1 MLQKVNG
8 VPDLPRMSDRTMA
21 QVSGSQPS
29 RPNRRRPRWTA
40 LRPTPRFRRQLIQAG
55 VVAVIAVA
63 VVAGLTFVF
72 GIIILQY
79 AMGGLVVSSIVIVAA
94 IGLTVLYGIRGFANF
109 AYGDLMTLGAY
120 LALLLSLNGLSLIWG
135 AIVSFLVLAVVG
147 ILLEV
152 VIFARLEGRGP
163 VPPIVASVGVAL
175 IIQNG
180 IRAVAGTT
188 ERIYPVPATENV
200 VIVPGLGIHPISGI
214 LTLVVGI
221 SFVLSAHVLLKYTN
235 LGKAMRATA
244 DNLEL
249 AKATGIDT
257 KRVTY
262 AAWVVSCSFA
272 STAGVLLGLGTALNP
287 TIGFDIILLIFA
299 AGNVGGIGSQYGAL
313 LDGLLVELS
322 QEMSVPFLLWLER
335 PDVIGL
341 QFGTAYKVAIPFIIL
356 FVVLIF
362 RPWGIAGRRPAF
374 ARRSYFIEQIARLLG
389 ERRRSETPT
398 GEANGGR

>member
-1 MLQKVNG
+1 
-8 VPDLPRMSDRTMA
+8 MA

-29 RPNRRRPRWTA
+29 PKSRGSTRWTA
-40 LRPTPRFRRQLIQAG
+40 LRPTRRFRRRLFQALIVTVLFLAFIG
-55 VVAVIAVA
+55 GLAV
-63 VVAGLTFVF
+63 LF
-72 GIIILQY
+72 GTIILQY
-79 AMGGLVVSSIVIVAA
+79 AVGGLVVSSIVIVAA

-147 ILLEV
+147 VLLEV

-163 VPPIVASVGVAL
+163 VPPIVASVGVGL

-180 IRAVAGTT
+180 VRAVAGTQ
-188 ERIYPVPATENV
+188 ERLYPVPASQD
-200 VIVPGLGIHPISGI
+200 IVLIPGVGLHPVRGI
-214 LTLVVGI
+214 LTLAVGLTLV
-221 SFVLSAHVLLKYTN
+221 FSAHVLLKYTN

-287 TIGFDIILLIFA
+287 TMGFDIILLIFA
-299 AGNVGGIGSQYGAL
+299 AVIVGGIGSPYGAML
-313 LDGLLVELS
+313 GGLLVGLS

-389 ERRRSETPT
+389 ERRGSESPT
-398 GEANGGR
+398 GEANGGK